1 VANLLTL
8 LIAYVQDG
16 NYWGFLLLGCNY
28 RVIESSPCL
37 CAIRR
42 LLNSFF
48 AYVQTDVY
56 WFALLLMC
64 RLCAGSP
71 LLRKNLAIMQFH
83 YYRRYRLLMCKYVI
97 I

>member
-1 VANLLTL
+1 LRAVANLLTL

-42 LLNSFF
+42 LLN
-48 AYVQTDVY
+48 
-56 WFALLLMC
+56 
-64 RLCAGSP
+64 
-71 LLRKNLAIMQFH
+71 
-83 YYRRYRLLMCKYVI
+83 
-97 I
+97 